1 MDAIFHLLRYTAAGR
16 RGATIAG
23 AVVLTL
29 AALVSGFALA
39 QNTEPPAIVNAE
51 NATVY
56 LMQTYSQAGSE
67 AVSCVGS
74 GTLVS
79 PNGLILTNAHLVE
92 AVGPCRG
99 ERVLVALS
107 VRPNEPPV
115 ATYLAHIV
123 QVDSTLDLAVIQIVS
138 GLDGSSIDPKTLNL
152 PFVSVGDPS
161 TLAVGSSL
169 TYVGYPDTGQSNVAA
184 VEGPITGIAAEKA
197 GSQSA
202 WLRTGAALG
211 GAMAGGGAF
220 DANGSLLGVLT
231 SAPGTDGLT
240 VGTDCLSI
248 QDNNHDGVINDRDAC
263 APVGHSVTLI
273 RPINFAIPLI
283 ESATNGFALDRL
295 PGFPE
300 TPLTSAPVIKR
311 LFFSE
316 GITDQGLPAHVT
328 DSLQSGAKSVY
339 VFFDYQDMR
348 PGTSYELR
356 VTSGGADVPS
366 LDLGPLSWGGGRNG
380 TWYIGND
387 NAPLPDGTYE
397 FTLFLAGQAAAV
409 GKLTVGGGAP
419 EPTFRNL
426 AFTANGSSS
435 ASASGS
441 ALFPVQGTQQITASF
456 SYDGMK
462 TGQDWTEIW
471 YLDGSEIFRATHLW
485 DHDVQGQL
493 SVTASNLAGLPL
505 GTYRLELMIGQRLAA
520 TGDVS
525 LVGNRGQQGQAIAFS
540 NVRISSDKT
549 RDGLPAGTTGA
560 AMPLGINSLY
570 LFVDWDNMPTG
581 VPWTYRWFLDG
592 KLVSSSTQLWDNGGV
607 GQNLWLSLSSTQPLA
622 EGTYS
627 VEILVE
633 GTPMLPGA
641 TVTIGGGTRAPTGIQ
656 NSNDVV
662 NITGTVTDALTGQ
675 GIPGALVT
683 VLNVNFVSAQFSG
696 NEAQIYSEG
705 ISDQRGR
712 FSLSKGLP
720 RSNYYTFYVYADGY
734 TTIVEDTFIIL
745 QAQTSPVDISIQM
758 NHP

>member
-1 MDAIFHLLRYTAAGR
+1 M
-16 RGATIAG
+16 IAMC
-23 AVVLTL
+23 ALVAL
-29 AALVSGFALA
+29 AALASRIALA

-56 LMQTYSQAGSE
+56 LMQTFSQAGSE
-67 AVSCVGS
+67 VVSCVGS

-79 PNGLILTNAHLVE
+79 PTGLILTNAHLVQ

-115 ATYLAHIV
+115 ATYLAHVV

-152 PFVSVGDPS
+152 PFVAVGDPS
-161 TLAVGSSL
+161 NLAVGSGL
-169 TYVGYPDTGQSNVAA
+169 TFVGYPDTGQSNVAA
-184 VEGPITGIAAEKA
+184 VDGAITSMAAEKA
-197 GSQSA
+197 GSRAA
-202 WLRTGAALG
+202 WLRTGSTLG
-211 GAMAGGGAF
+211 GAMAGGGAY
-220 DANGSLLGVLT
+220 DINGSLLGVLT
-231 SAPGTDGLT
+231 SAPGTDGLG
-240 VGTDCLSI
+240 VGVDCLSI

-263 APVGHSVTLI
+263 APVGHAVTLI
-273 RPINFAIPLI
+273 RPINFALPLI
-283 ESATNGFALDRL
+283 ESATNDFQLDRL

-300 TPLTSAPVIKR
+300 TPLTAAPVIKR
-311 LFFSE
+311 MFFSE
-316 GITDQGLPAHVT
+316 GVSDQGVPAHITDA
-328 DSLQSGAKSVY
+328 LQSGAKSVY
-339 VFFDYQDMR
+339 LFFDYQNMR

-409 GKLTVGGGAP
+409 GKLTVGNTAP

-426 AFTANGSSS
+426 AFTANGSSGTNVP
-435 ASASGS
+435 GS
-441 ALFPVQGTQQITASF
+441 PLFPVQGTQQITASF
-456 SYDGMK
+456 GYDGMK

-505 GTYRLELMIGQRLAA
+505 GTYRLELMIGKQLAA
-520 TGDVS
+520 TGDVT
-525 LVGNRGQQGQAIAFS
+525 LVGNRGPQSQAIAFS

-560 AMPLGINSLY
+560 VMPLGVDSLY
-570 LFVDWDNMPTG
+570 LFVDWDNMPAG
-581 VPWTYRWFLDG
+581 IPWTYRWFLDG
-592 KLVSSSTQLWDNGGV
+592 RLVASSTQLWDNGGV
-607 GQNLWLSLSSTQPLA
+607 GQNLWVSLSSTQPLA

-627 VEILVE
+627 VEILVG

-641 TVTIGGGTRAPTGIQ
+641 TVTIGSGTRAPTGIQ
-656 NSNDVV
+656 NSSDVV

-683 VLNVNFVSAQFSG
+683 VLNVNFVSAQFTG
-696 NEAQIYSEG
+696 NESQIYSEG

-745 QAQTSPVDISIQM
+745 KAQTSPVNISIQM